1 MTAKAFLLVDSGNTS
16 VKSALVSAQAL
27 ASHAVGEVVPLANSQ
42 AKREQLCAQWS
53 RLAAAQHVLPNDVE
67 LMWSCVGPAEVKR
80 ELREAYEAWSQRS
93 APAPVS
99 AQKEQRL
106 FAGKCVVRN
115 AYEDPAQLGA
125 DRWVSAIGMAGRL
138 DETQPGNYLIVSAGT
153 ATTIDRIHVTRN
165 ASEFTIEFCG
175 GWILPGLALMQ
186 ESLRFGTA
194 GLDYEARIGQQ
205 CLRNVP
211 RNSCDAIGQGI
222 ALAQAGFM
230 TVLAAEFEVRALW
243 LHGGAAE
250 QWKSCL
256 ELAEP
261 GKALS
266 EKVQMQPGLSLKGLA
281 CLANFLQ
288 HARG

>member
-1 MTAKAFLLVDSGNTS
+1 MTAKAFLLVDAGNTS
-16 VKSALVSAQAL
+16 VKSALVPLPAL
-27 ASHAVGEVVPLANSQ
+27 ASYTAGDVVRLANSQ

-53 RLAAAQHVLPNDVE
+53 RLATAYNLHPHDVD
-67 LMWSCVGPAEVKR
+67 LIWSCVGPAEVRR

-93 APAPVS
+93 APASVS
-99 AQKEQRL
+99 AQREQRL
-106 FAGKCVVRN
+106 FEGRRVVRN

-165 ASEFTIEFCG
+165 LSELSIEFCG

-205 CLRNVP
+205 RLRNVP

-243 LHGGAAE
+243 LHGGAAQ

-256 ELAEP
+256 DLTEP

-266 EKVQMQPGLSLKGLA
+266 EKVQMQPGLSLQGLA